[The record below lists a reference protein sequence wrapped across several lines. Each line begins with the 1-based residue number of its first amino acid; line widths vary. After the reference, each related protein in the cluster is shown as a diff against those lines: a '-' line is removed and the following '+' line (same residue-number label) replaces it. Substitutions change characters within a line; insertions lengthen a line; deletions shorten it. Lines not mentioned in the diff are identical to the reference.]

1 MVMKKTG
8 ENMLTTN
15 FEDVLA
21 VNNPVEPNLPLDP
34 PVLPMVQPQLQ
45 AQVNSMIHEHLTDM
59 WLLVTGEEAKDN
71 RLGSKR
77 YDGKPFAM
85 VCGGQMRL
93 LESRPFTLD
102 ALRAVGIEMS

>member
-1 MVMKKTG
+1 MKKTG
-8 ENMLTTN
+8 ENMLTSN
-15 FEDVLA
+15 FEEVIA
-21 VNNPVEPNLPLDP
+21 VNNPVEHNLLSETHVMPL
-34 PVLPMVQPQLQ
+34 VQPQLQ

-59 WLLVTGEEAKDN
+59 WLLVTGEEAKDQS
-71 RLGSKR
+71 LGKKR

-102 ALRAVGIEMS
+102 ALRVVGIEMS

>member
-15 FEDVLA
+15 FEDMIA
-21 VNNPVEPNLPLDP
+21 VNNPVEANHQPEPCALPL
-34 PVLPMVQPQLQ
+34 VQPQLQ

-71 RLGSKR
+71 RLGNKR

>member
-8 ENMLTTN
+8 ENTMLTTN
-15 FEDVLA
+15 HE
-21 VNNPVEPNLPLDP
+21 E
-34 PVLPMVQPQLQ
+34 VLPMNNAVEPVIPPDAHVVPLAQPLQ

-59 WLLVTGEEAKDN
+59 WLLVTGEDLKN
-71 RLGSKR
+71 NPLGAKR

-93 LESRPFTLD
+93 LESRPFALD